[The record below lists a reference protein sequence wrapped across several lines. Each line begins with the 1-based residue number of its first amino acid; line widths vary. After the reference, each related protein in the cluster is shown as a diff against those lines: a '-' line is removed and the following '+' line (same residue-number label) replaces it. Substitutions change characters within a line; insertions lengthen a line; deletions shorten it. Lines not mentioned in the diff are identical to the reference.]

1 MDSAPFELVLTF
13 RQMPSHTR
21 TSCGEAFIVEVV
33 LPRAADGHDA
43 TSGIARTSAR
53 PGSAPAHSP
62 ARGNPPGCFRW

>member
-33 LPRAADGHDA
+33 LPRAADADGHGA
-43 TSGIARTSAR
+43 TSGIARTSAP
-53 PGSAPAHSP
+53 PGSAPARSP
-62 ARGNPPGCFRW
+62 V